1 MNSWLKILIII
12 SISVMTT
19 STYAGKVYKW
29 IDENGMTQYTDS
41 APANKTYN
49 TIKIHDNNQTT
60 NTLTKTLLKQS
71 NSMTE
76 EQQLNEQAQQ
86 LERDQQAIA
95 KKENC
100 THAKSNLK
108 AMQESSRIKVVG
120 DDGEFRY
127 LNDQERQEQTN
138 KAKTIISEN
147 CASETTKK

>member
-1 MNSWLKILIII
+1 
-12 SISVMTT
+12 MTM

-49 TIKIHDNNQTT
+49 TIKIHDNKHTTT
-60 NTLTKTLLKQS
+60 NTVTKTLPQS
-71 NSMTE
+71 KNVTE
-76 EQQLNEQAQQ
+76 EQQLDEQAQQ

-120 DDGEFRY
+120 KDGEFRY
-127 LNDQERQEQTN
+127 LNDQERTEQTK

-147 CASETTKK
+147 CIPAKTKK